1 MTIIIGEFFEGIAI
15 KILKEI
21 KNKKMMKMEKN

>member
-1 MTIIIGEFFEGIAI
+1 MYQKYQIMKKMKINYKI

-21 KNKKMMKMEKN
+21 KNKKYLF